1 MILEVVPNELKELL
15 SVKCGELL
23 DAAEVSLFFLDRVVT
38 GDETY
43 GGNPQYADLIAALSP
58 PLRRVTE
65 LITAAQLKFA
75 QLPPPCRG
83 AMATVY
89 RKFRQPSSPVT
100 QLIDCSG
107 RLARQGAVN
116 RAMWLSPAAAALA
129 LSLCLWPEPGA
140 VAEQDLTVVQT
151 SEGALRGHMMTSFG
165 GRLFIAFRGVPY
177 ARPPVGVLRF
187 RPPEPPVP
195 WTGIRSAKYEGSVC
209 PQLLVT
215 TDMFAGDED
224 CLYLNVYTH
233 KDANKVPVLVWL
245 HGGGFHA
252 GDGGVEENGPEYL
265 MDQNLVL
272 VTLNHR
278 LGVLGFL
285 STGDAE
291 LPGNYGLKDQ
301 VMALQ
306 WVQRN
311 VAEFGGDPSRVT
323 LYGAGSG
330 GACAQY
336 HMLSPLSAGLFHRVI
351 AQSGSVLNPWALQRK
366 PIRNAQKLAQL
377 VGCSSWETSLQ
388 IRHCLSAAPAE
399 QLVRTLYHFPHWAV
413 RFPIPWAPVVEA
425 PGDRKAFLLGEPENL
440 LRDGFVNYV
449 PLIAGSSLEEHAALA
464 TLVESRQDL
473 KNELLN
479 DFDGV
484 IRRALHLHHLR
495 ADLLR
500 RLRDFYLGSGASG
513 SLNRQGLADL
523 FSDGIGYN
531 RRRTRQGERTV
542 AAVVLRAT
550 WVRNVPGNAL
560 EKAHCSDVRA
570 RTHRLQESLASDEP
584 KAAFTPGSSR
594 GR

>member
-1 MILEVVPNELKELL
+1 M
-15 SVKCGELL
+15 
-23 DAAEVSLFFLDRVVT
+23 R
-38 GDETY
+38 
-43 GGNPQYADLIAALSP
+43 
-58 PLRRVTE
+58 
-65 LITAAQLKFA
+65 
-75 QLPPPCRG
+75 
-83 AMATVY
+83 
-89 RKFRQPSSPVT
+89 
-100 QLIDCSG
+100 
-107 RLARQGAVN
+107 
-116 RAMWLSPAAAALA
+116 LSPAAAALA

-140 VAEQDLTVVQT
+140 GAELDLTVVQT

-330 GACAQY
+330 AACAQY

-388 IRHCLSAAPAE
+388 VRHCLSAAPAE

-440 LRDGFVNYV
+440 LRDGRVNYV

-464 TLVESRQDL
+464 TLVESRHDL

-513 SLNRQGLADL
+513 SLDPQGLADL
-523 FSDGIGYN
+523 FSDGIFAG
-531 RRRTRQGERTV
+531 RGD
-542 AAVVLRAT
+542 AT
-550 WVRNVPGNAL
+550 SVR
-560 EKAHCSDVRA
+560 HIDDV
-570 RTHRLQESLASDEP
+570 
-584 KAAFTPGSSR
+584 G
-594 GR
+594 